1 MYSVR
6 QLASSNK
13 PHHKLFSEYQK
24 IVKQTS
30 FLPDYTPFK
39 VRYWYFT
46 QQITKPILCK
56 CGCQSIL
63 KSPNLYQYVKGH
75 GNIMPE
81 IKEKK
86 KNSIQLKYGSG
97 ITNVSQLESV
107 KQKKKETTFK
117 NHGVSCAFD
126 RSYILKHWQEKLGV
140 DNPSELDWVKEKLS
154 KTHKVVQK
162 EISSRKIKSRRKTTY
177 KNLCNNSHFKPL
189 FVEEEYQGGGHF
201 YDFECKKCGEVV
213 HDKLLYISCLRCYNC
228 HPRIDSGGQSLIEKE
243 LEDFCR
249 SLSENVISQS
259 RKIISPLELD
269 VYFPDQKTAI
279 ELNGLYFHSEK
290 MNKDEF
296 YHLNKTERCEELGIH
311 LIQIFEDEWKEKKEI
326 CKSYLK
332 EVLHKKHRLFVS
344 DNCFIKEVSKKI
356 KDKFLN
362 KYHIL
367 GTDDSSLC
375 KGLFYKNRLISIM
388 TFKESLRNKN
398 FWILSRFCSTKNFFI
413 EKGYEKLF
421 NSFVLS
427 HQPSEIICYLDQRWF
442 SSNTLKELGFQKKE
456 SMSPSYWY
464 VIDDQRKHRFE
475 FQKSF
480 LKEKLKNFN
489 PNLSEVENMNNHGY
503 TRIWDC
509 GQHKFVYE
517 KRT

>member
-6 QLASSNK
+6 RLASSNK
-13 PHHKLFSEYQK
+13 PHCKLFPEYQK
-24 IVKQTS
+24 IINYTS
-30 FLPDYTPFK
+30 FLPNLTPFK

-46 QQITKPILCK
+46 QQITKPVLCK
-56 CGCQSIL
+56 CGCRNIL

-86 KNSIQLKYGSG
+86 KKSIQLKYGSE
-97 ITNVSQLESV
+97 ITNVSQLETV

-117 NHGVSCAFD
+117 NHGVSCAFE
-126 RSYILKHWQEKLGV
+126 RPYILKHWQEKLGV
-140 DNPSELDWVKEKLS
+140 NNPSELDWVKEKLS

-162 EISSRKIKSRRKTTY
+162 EISFRKVTSRRKTTY
-177 KNLCNNSHFKPL
+177 KKLCEDPHFKPL
-189 FVEEEYQGGGHF
+189 FPEEEYQGGGHF
-201 YDFECKKCGEVV
+201 YDFECKRCGEKV

-228 HPRIDSGGQSLIEKE
+228 YPRVDSGGQSLIEKE
-243 LEDFCR
+243 LEDFCKL
-249 SLSENVISQS
+249 LSENVISQS

-269 VYFPDQKTAI
+269 IYFPDQKIAI

-290 MNKDEF
+290 MNKNEF

-311 LIQIFEDEWKEKKEI
+311 LIQIFEDEWREKKEI
-326 CKSYLK
+326 CKSY
-332 EVLHKKHRLFVS
+332 
-344 DNCFIKEVSKKI
+344 IKEILYKKPYLSQINNWEIKEISQEI

-367 GTDDSSLC
+367 GTDDSTLC
-375 KGLFYKNRLISIM
+375 KGLFYKKHLISVM
-388 TFKESLRNKN
+388 SFKESSINKN
-398 FWILSRFCSTKNFFI
+398 FWILSRFCSIKNFTI
-413 EKGYEKLF
+413 EKCYEKMF
-421 NSFVLS
+421 NSFLS
-427 HQPSEIICYLDQRWF
+427 THHPQEIICYLDRRWF
-442 SSNTLKELGFQKKE
+442 FHDALKKLGFQKKE
-456 SMSPSYWY
+456 STSPSYWY
-464 VIDDQRKHRFE
+464 TIEDRREHRFE
-475 FQKSF
+475 FQKSL

-489 PNLSEVENMNNHGY
+489 PNLSEVENMSNHGY

-509 GQHKFVYE
+509 GQHKFLYE